1 MKARITFKN
10 KIFKVDFEQP
20 RDISIPLG
28 TENAVLA
35 WGCEPAK
42 MEPVI
47 AGKFKGEVKQ
57 GGSVNFKN
65 VTFNPHGNGTHTEC
79 VGHITREAQSVNRAL
94 DRYFF
99 FALLITVKPD
109 LMGNGD
115 RVVMPTAFKELFM
128 PGDGV
133 EAVVVR
139 TLPNSPEKRSTNY
152 SGSNPVYFHHEVL
165 GYLSAAGV
173 NHFLTD
179 LPSVDRE
186 SDGGML
192 LAHKA
197 FWGLPDRCQEFK
209 TITELIYVPNEL
221 PDGFYLLELQTAP
234 FELDAAPSRPVLYEV
249 EF

>member
-1 MKARITFKN
+1 MKARISFKN
-10 KIFKVDFEQP
+10 KIFKVDFTQP
-20 RDISIPLG
+20 HDISIALKSED
-28 TENAVLA
+28 TVSA
-35 WGCEPAK
+35 WGCPPTK
-42 MEPVI
+42 IEPVV
-47 AGKFKGEVKQ
+47 AGKFRGEVKQ

-99 FALLITVKPD
+99 FALLISVKPD
-109 LMGNGD
+109 SMGNGD
-115 RVVMPTAFKELFM
+115 RVVMPTAFKELFL
-128 PGDGV
+128 PGEGI

-139 TLPNSPEKRSTNY
+139 TLPNDKAKLTKDY
-152 SGSNPVYFHHEVL
+152 SGSNPTYFHHEVL
-165 GYLSAAGV
+165 SYLSAAGV

-197 FWGLPDRCQEFK
+197 FWGVPDRCLEHK
-209 TITELIYVPNEL
+209 TITELIYVPDEL
-221 PDGFYLLELQTAP
+221 KDGFYLLELQTAP
-234 FELDAAPSRPVLYEV
+234 FELDAAPSRPLLYEV

>member
-20 RDISIPLG
+20 HDISIPLG
-28 TENAVLA
+28 TENSVLA
-35 WGCEPAK
+35 WGCPPAK
-42 MEPVI
+42 MEPVV

-57 GGSVNFKN
+57 GGSVNFRN

-94 DRYFF
+94 HRYFF
-99 FALLITVKPD
+99 YALLITVKPD

-128 PGDGV
+128 PTEGI

-139 TLPNSPEKRSTNY
+139 TLPNSPDKRMMDY

-165 GYLSAAGV
+165 SYLSAAGV

-209 TITELIYVPNEL
+209 TITELIYVPNDL

-234 FELDAAPSRPVLYEV
+234 FELDATPSRPVLYQV